1 MFSDQNK
8 IQNSTEEDMS
18 CASVLRDEDQLGLC
32 FAIQML
38 PCSCLAALLLVGG
51 RQHQRRWSATIVC
64 SKAMNLASL
73 NSFCVWVSILWEP
86 LNCVS
91 LRVMS
96 GTCFQALFCM
106 RKKPSVC
113 ESHIIIR
120 PHKLVA

>member
-73 NSFCVWVSILWEP
+73 NSILCVGIDTMGASELCELKGNVWHVFSGLILYEEE
-86 LNCVS
+86 
-91 LRVMS
+91 
-96 GTCFQALFCM
+96 T
-106 RKKPSVC
+106 
-113 ESHIIIR
+113 
-120 PHKLVA
+120 